1 MAPLEIHDVMTRE
14 VITATPTTPVA
25 EIAELLTT
33 HRISA
38 VPVVDDNDRV
48 LGVVSEAD
56 LLPATPPKGA
66 FDRALRRRTAAGKTK
81 ATHAR
86 DLMSTPPV
94 TIGEHASLATA
105 ARQMQADRVRRLP
118 VTDDAGRLRGIV
130 SRTDLI
136 RPLTRPDE
144 ALRRDII
151 DELRRVLWIDPRQVE
166 VHVQAGVAALTGTVG
181 RRSTAAI
188 AARLADTVPGV
199 VAVVN
204 RIGYEFDDAALAR
217 SHVNTSHP
225 FSAEPFTP

>member
-1 MAPLEIHDVMTRE
+1 MPPLQIRDVMTRE

-25 EIAELLTT
+25 EIAALLTT

-38 VPVVDDNDRV
+38 VPIVDDNDRV

-56 LLPATPPKGA
+56 LLPRIPAKGRL
-66 FDRALRRRTAAGKTK
+66 DRALRRRTAVARTR

-86 DLMSTPPV
+86 DLMSSPPV
-94 TIGEHASLATA
+94 TIGEHAPLAAA
-105 ARQMQADRVRRLP
+105 ARQMQADNIRRLP

-144 ALRRDII
+144 AIEHDIV
-151 DELRRVLWIDPRQVE
+151 DELRRVLWIEPRQVE
-166 VHVQAGVAALTGTVG
+166 VHVEGGVATLTGALA

-188 AARLADTVPGV
+188 AARLSDAVPGV

-225 FSAEPFTP
+225 FSADPFTP

>member
-1 MAPLEIHDVMTRE
+1 MPPLQIRDVMTRE
-14 VITATPTTPVA
+14 VITATATTPVN

-56 LLPATPPKGA
+56 LLPGIPPKGML
-66 FDRALRRRTAAGKTK
+66 DRALRRRTAADKTT
-81 ATHAR
+81 AAHAR
-86 DLMSTPPV
+86 DLMSSPPV

-105 ARQMQADRVRRLP
+105 ARQMLADKVRRLP
-118 VTDDAGRLRGIV
+118 VTDDAGRLLGIV

-144 ALRRDII
+144 AIRRDIV

-166 VHVQAGVAALTGTVG
+166 VHVEEGVATLTGAVG

-188 AARLADTVPGV
+188 AARLTDTVPGV

-204 RIGYEFDDAALAR
+204 HIRYEFDDIALAR